1 MYKKYDNDNAH
12 IFKLVKYVLLS
23 TCPDIVKKSVDSL
36 Y

>member
-12 IFKLVKYVLLS
+12 IFKLLKYIFTHYLS
-23 TCPDIVKKSVDSL
+23 RYWKKIVDSL